1 MALHAGDAALAI
13 IMILRRQETLV
24 WKSKDEIMTLE
35 TRRRRAVSENGKF
48 SLNAFQCDNETLCGD
63 E

>member
-1 MALHAGDAALAI
+1 M
-13 IMILRRQETLV
+13 
-24 WKSKDEIMTLE
+24 E